1 MLKFLKS
8 PEKLFTVAMW
18 FVSWFFASFLIGMGS
33 SIIADLPKM
42 DEIHQIEDY
51 ANQGVL
57 NRARGEASKFHEQQ
71 KALTR
76 QRVEAS
82 AEVTRRTSAH
92 TSALQAHKTW
102 LSTRTATS
110 SNPQASEQ
118 DLELLR
124 RNADLDVLVADLRK
138 AQITLE
144 TIDEAI
150 RVASNGE
157 ADAEQAIAHTIS
169 QAQPTFQSAQRVQEL
184 KVFGARLAFTLPL
197 LVLAVWLVLKKRKS
211 THWPLARGFVL
222 FALFAFFFE
231 LVPYLPSYGGYVRQ
245 LVGILLCIFGGHY
258 GIRWMQGYL
267 ERRRA
272 AEQRNERERRATM
285 DGVVAIQK
293 MAAHLCPGCDR
304 QIPTLA
310 DGAKVNHCVY
320 CGLKLFDFCRNQLA
334 ESDVAGPAASDA
346 TPVAAPP
353 RICGVRKNA
362 FFHFC
367 PSCGGNSKPATPA
380 PSTSRASAA

>member
-8 PEKLFTVAMW
+8 PEKLFTIAMW
-18 FVSWFFASFLIGMGS
+18 LVSWFFASFLIGMGA

-42 DEIHQIEDY
+42 DEIHQVEDY
-51 ANQGVL
+51 ANQATL
-57 NRARGEASKFHEQQ
+57 NRARADASKFHEQQ

-102 LSTRTATS
+102 LSTRTATA
-110 SNPQASEQ
+110 SNPLAAEQ

-124 RNADLDVLVADLRK
+124 RNAELDALVSDLRK
-138 AQITLE
+138 SQVTLE

-150 RVASNGE
+150 RVAANGE
-157 ADAEQAIAHTIS
+157 ADAEQLVARTIGA
-169 QAQPTFQSAQRVQEL
+169 AQPAFQTAQRVQEL

-197 LVLAVWLVLKKRKS
+197 LVLAVWLVMKKRKS

-222 FALFAFFFE
+222 FAIFAFFFE
-231 LVPYLPSYGGYVRQ
+231 LVPYLPSYGGYIRQ

-272 AEQRNERERRATM
+272 AEQRNERERRATI

-320 CGLKLFDFCRNQLA
+320 CGLKLFDLCRSELQDSVDVEGSLA
-334 ESDVAGPAASDA
+334 K
-346 TPVAAPP
+346 PV
-353 RICGVRKNA
+353 ICGTRKNA
-362 FFHFC
+362 FFAHC
-367 PSCGGNSKPATPA
+367 PSCGSRSESASQP
-380 PSTSRASAA
+380 PSTPDTPRTASA